1 MSKIEKSK
9 EKLFYLYIE
18 EKMTQKEI
26 ADIYGVHE
34 KTVGKWLRSYGVK
47 KSRKEIT
54 KEIQDRYY
62 QKFGVRT
69 PAEREEVRDKII
81 STNIEKYGNP
91 SSLHGEN
98 QDKTKKALLETIG
111 VENPSYLRL
120 NSEAREIL
128 LNKETFRDFLAKE
141 DNTSSKIISS
151 KLSISVA
158 TFNRYVKKYDLEYM
172 VDRQQSKGAAY
183 IKYLLEKN
191 GLSFETEKTFPA
203 CRGLN
208 NPLPFDFY
216 VESHNLLIE
225 FDGRQHF
232 EPIEYWGGEEGFK
245 TRQFYDS
252 LKNSFAKENGF
263 KLLRFNYLQSEE
275 AIEREF
281 KKKCEDIVHSMS
293 KGMG

>member
-1 MSKIEKSK
+1 MSRIEKSK
-9 EKLFYLYIE
+9 EKLFCLYIK

-26 ADIYGVHE
+26 AEIYGVHE
-34 KTVGKWLRSYGVK
+34 KTVGKWLRSYGIK

-98 QDKTKKALLETIG
+98 QDKTKKALLDAIG
-111 VENPSYLRL
+111 AENPSYLRL
-120 NSEAREIL
+120 NQEAREIL
-128 LNKETFRDFLAKE
+128 LNKETFRDFLVKE

-158 TFNRYVKKYDLEYM
+158 TFNRYVKKYDLEYL

-191 GLSFETEKTFPA
+191 GLSFETEKTFST

-245 TRQFYDS
+245 TRQLYDS
-252 LKNSFAKENGF
+252 LKNSFAEENGF
-263 KLLRFNYLQSEE
+263 TLLRFNYLQSEE
-275 AIEREF
+275 VIEKEF
-281 KKKCEDIVHSMS
+281 KKSVKI
-293 KGMG
+293 

>member
-1 MSKIEKSK
+1 MNKIEKSK
-9 EKLFYLYIE
+9 EKLFHLYIE
-18 EKMTQKEI
+18 EKMTQEEI
-26 ADIYGVHE
+26 AEIYGVSR
-34 KTVGKWLRSYGVK
+34 KTIGKWLSHYEIK

-54 KEIQDRYY
+54 KEIQDRHY
-62 QKFGVRT
+62 QEFGVRT
-69 PAEREEVRDKII
+69 PAERKEIRDKIV

-98 QDKTKKALLETIG
+98 QDKTNKALLDAIG
-111 VENPSYLRL
+111 AENPSYLRL
-120 NSEAREIL
+120 NPGAREIL
-128 LNKETFRDFLAKE
+128 LNKEAFRDFLAKE

-158 TFNRYVKKYDLEYM
+158 TFNRYVKKYGLEHM
-172 VDRQQSKGAAY
+172 VDRQQSRGAAY

-191 GLSFETEKTFPA
+191 CLSFETEKTFST

-275 AIEREF
+275 VIEKEF
-281 KKKCEDIVHSMS
+281 KKSVKI
-293 KGMG
+293 

>member
-1 MSKIEKSK
+1 MNKIEKSK
-9 EKLFYLYIE
+9 EKLFHLYIE
-18 EKMTQKEI
+18 EKMTQDEI
-26 ADIYGVHE
+26 AEIYGVSR
-34 KTVGKWLRSYGVK
+34 KTIGKWLRHYGIK

-54 KEIQDRYY
+54 KEIQDRHY
-62 QKFGVRT
+62 QEFGVRT
-69 PAEREEVRDKII
+69 PAERKEIRDKIV

-91 SSLHGEN
+91 SSLHGKN
-98 QDKTKKALLETIG
+98 QDKTNKALLNAIG
-111 VENPSYLRL
+111 AENPSYLRL
-120 NSEAREIL
+120 NPEARETL

-158 TFNRYVKKYDLEYM
+158 TFNRYVKKYGLEHM
-172 VDRQQSKGAAY
+172 VDRQQSRGAAY
-183 IKYLLEKN
+183 IKYLLEEN
-191 GLSFETEKTFPA
+191 GLLFETEKTFPT

-252 LKNSFAKENGF
+252 LKNSFAEENGF

-275 AIEREF
+275 VIEKEF
-281 KKKCEDIVHSMS
+281 KKSVKI
-293 KGMG
+293 